1 MQVQRVRSFISDWEG
16 PFGKN
21 DYAMEISDHFLPNGA
36 LIFTLLSK
44 YDDILADVLKRNN
57 YGAGDTLKLILPF
70 LRAYGATNDKIEK
83 FAAKRTRL
91 LSCSLDTLQFVK
103 SIMPSY
109 IISASY
115 DICFSHIWKILE
127 IPRENFYCTKLN
139 IDDYELNNNEK
150 ERLNKI
156 TAELINI
163 ANQLANRKDR
173 AELINIPKNAR
184 HLGDFS
190 KDDREIIEKLDSY
203 FWEEIYSMD
212 AGRMLKEVEVVDSS
226 GKAEVIK
233 IIRKKLGVDLRNCMY
248 IGDSITDTLALR
260 YLRENNGLAISF
272 NGNEY
277 AIKEA
282 EIAVISDN
290 TVITS
295 LLANIFN
302 KYGKKLLIE
311 LIKNWSLKNIEKYSY
326 PRKLQ
331 KSINQIFKKKMPR
344 VEIISK
350 NNIGELIEE
359 STNFRKRIRG
369 EIIGVLG

>member
-1 MQVQRVRSFISDWEG
+1 MQDQKTRSFISDWEG

-21 DYAMEISDHFLPNGA
+21 DYAMEISDHFIPNGA

-44 YDDILADVLKRNN
+44 YDDILADVLKRKN

-83 FAAKRTRL
+83 FAANRTRL
-91 LSCSLDTLQFVK
+91 LSGSLETLQFVK

-115 DICFSHIWKILE
+115 DICLSHMWKILK
-127 IPRENFYCTKLN
+127 IPKDNFYCTILN
-139 IDDYELNNNEK
+139 IDDYELNINEK
-150 ERLNKI
+150 ERLQKI

-163 ANQLANRKDR
+163 TNQLVNRKNG
-173 AELINIPKNAR
+173 AELIKIPKNAR
-184 HLGDFS
+184 NLGDFY

-203 FWEEIYSMD
+203 FWEEIYFMD
-212 AGRMLKEVEVVDSS
+212 AGRMLKEVQVVDSAR
-226 GKAEVIK
+226 KAEAIK
-233 IIRKKLGVDLRNCMY
+233 IIRKKLGIYLKNCMY

-260 YLRENNGLAISF
+260 YLRENDGLAISF

-302 KYGKKLLIE
+302 NYGKKMLIE
-311 LIKNWSLKNIEKYSY
+311 LIKNWSIKNIEKYSY
-326 PRKLQ
+326 PSKLR

-344 VEIISK
+344 VEIITK
-350 NNIGELIEE
+350 NNIRELIEE

-369 EIIGVLG
+369 EMIGVLG